1 MVEVAASH
9 GTAEQELEVVLQIEG
24 HTVHQKRGCL
34 GDYFLYFRPLGT
46 GGRGRGGDVGRRRR
60 GKTGGKMKDEKVGV
74 GGGGGGGGGGRQ
86 RKTEGRGGGRR
97 GARVIRRGEGGGEK
111 SKG

>member
-46 GGRGRGGDVGRRRR
+46 GGRGRGGDVGRRKR
-60 GKTGGKMKDEKVGV
+60 GRKMEDEKVGV
-74 GGGGGGGGGGRQ
+74 GGGGGGGGRQ
-86 RKTEGRGGGRR
+86 RETEGRGWGRR
-97 GARVIRRGEGGGEK
+97 GARVIRRGEGGGGGEPE
-111 SKG
+111 